1 MTQKYYLRDKSHGYT
16 LTHILKYSIC
26 LKRIYKLHGMPL
38 KR

>member
-1 MTQKYYLRDKSHGYT
+1 MTQKYYPRDKPYGYT

-26 LKRIYKLHGMPL
+26 LKRIYKLHRKPL